1 MSSDIY
7 SVLPLP
13 VHLGAIKDR
22 QLNSIKPFVGVY
34 FPVELLEKMGWTEK
48 SKLKLSV
55 EKGFLKIE
63 KAGNDEE
70 EFYFDINELKY
81 EPENYD

>member
-1 MSSDIY
+1 MLKDVYI
-7 SVLPLP
+7 VLPLP

-22 QLNSIKPFVGVY
+22 EENPIKPFVGVY
-34 FPVELLEKMGWTEK
+34 FPIELLTKMGWTEK
-48 SKLKLSV
+48 TKLKLSV

-70 EFYFDINELKY
+70 EFYVDFNELRY
-81 EPENYD
+81 EPLED

>member
-7 SVLPLP
+7 NVLSLP
-13 VHLGAIKDR
+13 VHIGAIKDR
-22 QLNSIKPFVGVY
+22 EQNSIKPFVGVY
-34 FPVELLEKMGWTEK
+34 FPVELLQKMGWNEK

-63 KAGNDEE
+63 KAGEDEP
-70 EFYFDINELKY
+70 EFYPDLGELTY
-81 EPENYD
+81 EPFDE